1 MAEHYDAIVVG
12 AGPAGNA
19 AALTLARAGSRVLQL
34 ERAEY
39 PGARNTGGAVLCAA
53 ALDELI
59 HDFRTSAPL
68 ERQIVEQR
76 VWTLDVRSHVASHFQ
91 TDDGSDFR
99 AQRYTVLRAP
109 FDAWLSSAVEQA
121 GVRVVCATTV
131 TGLIHE
137 ADGRVIG
144 VRTDRGD
151 NEVFADVV
159 VLGDGIEALV
169 ARNAG
174 VREALQPL
182 QVALTVKEL
191 RRLPRAAIEER
202 FGISGDDGVI
212 LEAAGSLV
220 DGHLGFGFIY
230 THRESLSVG
239 VGCLVTDVDNDV
251 TTSELLA
258 RFKCHPSIRPLLE
271 GSEVASVAAQLYPEG
286 GHRTRPR
293 LFGDGWVTC
302 GDATQMNDGMHR
314 EGATMALTSGRLAA
328 ETIVELN
335 RHGRPMMARHLSL
348 YRDKL
353 ERSPVLRDLQHRRRS
368 TLAAVALKADP
379 RRLAEVSGKL
389 SVSLQGPDD
398 RNAQMSRFQALS
410 DSRSVD
416 RLVGERA

>member
-59 HDFRTSAPL
+59 HDFRASAPL

-76 VWTLDVRSHVASHFQ
+76 VWTLDLRSHVASHFQ
-91 TDDGSDFR
+91 TDDGSDVR

-121 GVRVVCATTV
+121 GVRVLYATTV
-131 TGLIHE
+131 TGLVHE

-144 VRTDRGD
+144 VRTDRGG

-159 VLGDGIEALV
+159 VLGDGVEALV

-174 VREALQPL
+174 IREDLQPL

-191 RRLPRAAIEER
+191 RCLPRAVIDER

-220 DGHLGFGFIY
+220 DGHLGFGFIH

-239 VGCLVTDVDNDV
+239 IGCLMSDVVDNDV
-251 TTSELLA
+251 TPSELLA
-258 RFKCHPSIRPLLE
+258 RFKRHPSIRPLLE
-271 GSEVASVAAQLYPEG
+271 GSEVASFAAQTLP
-286 GHRTRPR
+286 
-293 LFGDGWVTC
+293 
-302 GDATQMNDGMHR
+302 
-314 EGATMALTSGRLAA
+314 
-328 ETIVELN
+328 
-335 RHGRPMMARHLSL
+335 
-348 YRDKL
+348 
-353 ERSPVLRDLQHRRRS
+353 RRRS
-368 TLAAVALKADP
+368 SDTAKTVRRRLGDLRRCHANERRHASRGGDDGADLGSP
-379 RRLAEVSGKL
+379 RRRDDYRA
-389 SVSLQGPDD
+389 QPARPADDGPAPVPLP
-398 RNAQMSRFQALS
+398 RQARTQPGA
-410 DSRSVD
+410 SRSAASAQID
-416 RLVGERA
+416 PGGRGSEGQSASAGRSQRQIVGGSSRPGRPERADEPFSRVGR